1 MPARRAEVHERAA
14 ARPRRVRGALRAPSS
29 SHVSEGARQRRRR
42 GRIWRGAAAVG
53 RGAAVAAR
61 ERGHR
66 GRAVVR
72 ARSRALARVRRD
84 RAPRSPARRD
94 DVAATIFATTAR
106 GSSSFFSQRA
116 APTAPPPSRRF
127 LYAFGG
133 VGVYIV
139 LTAAL
144 GLCGAGTRS
153 CACCL
158 KPYACMVVALLLAQA
173 VVVAA
178 AFLARGD
185 FRTLPKARST
195 HWFPYD
201 RVGVVNAVS
210 QGLRPAILSAHP
222 TVSIP
227 DLDAF
232 QRQLTPLNS
241 TPTSLRIERR
251 RRTSP
256 GTKSARGTSFTT
268 GCRSWSASPSRC
280 SRYRYCPF
288 RSRWG

>member
-1 MPARRAEVHERAA
+1 M
-14 ARPRRVRGALRAPSS
+14 
-29 SHVSEGARQRRRR
+29 
-42 GRIWRGAAAVG
+42 
-53 RGAAVAAR
+53 
-61 ERGHR
+61 
-66 GRAVVR
+66 VR

-210 QGLRPAILSAHP
+210 
-222 TVSIP
+222 
-227 DLDAF
+227 
-232 QRQLTPLNS
+232 
-241 TPTSLRIERR
+241 
-251 RRTSP
+251 
-256 GTKSARGTSFTT
+256 
-268 GCRSWSASPSRC
+268 
-280 SRYRYCPF
+280 
-288 RSRWG
+288 